1 MEKRVP
7 PEPRLLS
14 LGLAVSP
21 WKTELLPCWPRLLG
35 SSGGKVR
42 ALGGFFIPQLQGISF
57 RHHSMEPLL
66 LPLLRKEIRAQGIV
80 VRERHSVGAPCRQQL
95 CAPAPKCGWPG
106 PWAGGES
113 RRLGG
118 PQRRRGGTE
127 GPAPLGRTG
136 APAPRPEPPG
146 GCGRHRPSGKCAR
159 EGRLGPW
166 RRGPGPGRGPVGT
179 REPPGAAERG
189 RSRGSRAAA
198 GAPVP
203 GGGRRLR
210 SLCPCRA
217 GTGLRHPHPRPP
229 APRGARSSPSLRP
242 ATTRHPC
249 VPPRPAAPSPGLSPR
264 RRHRRL
270 TRPRGSP
277 EGRLRA
283 PAAKGLTANGGA
295 TGARTLGRGPTA
307 VTSSDGNAAH
317 RAVAVDP
324 LGPGGEGAHGCA
336 RSPTRTSRWHSGRPR
351 AAGTAYRA
359 SPRGA

>member
-118 PQRRRGGTE
+118 RSGEGAGPRARPLSAGPGRRLPGQSPREAAAATGPRASAHARDGSGRGDAGRGRAGGPWGRGSPRGRPSE
-127 GPAPLGRTG
+127 GAAVGAAQPRARLCREAGDDCGPCVPAGRGRASATRTRARPPLG
-136 APAPRPEPPG
+136 APAPP
-146 GCGRHRPSGKCAR
+146 RPS
-159 EGRLGPW
+159 
-166 RRGPGPGRGPVGT
+166 
-179 REPPGAAERG
+179 
-189 RSRGSRAAA
+189 
-198 GAPVP
+198 
-203 GGGRRLR
+203 GRRLR
-210 SLCPCRA
+210 GTPASLP
-217 GTGLRHPHPRPP
+217 
-229 APRGARSSPSLRP
+229 
-242 ATTRHPC
+242 
-249 VPPRPAAPSPGLSPR
+249 VPPPPPR
-264 RRHRRL
+264 
-270 TRPRGSP
+270 
-277 EGRLRA
+277 A
-283 PAAKGLTANGGA
+283 
-295 TGARTLGRGPTA
+295 
-307 VTSSDGNAAH
+307 
-317 RAVAVDP
+317 
-324 LGPGGEGAHGCA
+324 C
-336 RSPTRTSRWHSGRPR
+336 PR
-351 AAGTAYRA
+351 AAATAV
-359 SPRGA
+359 